1 MRNAV
6 IAVAALLLLVVV
18 ASQLA
23 LPRIA
28 ERQVANRLT
37 AGGGEA
43 SVSVGAFPAARLLFN
58 DGARFEVRATGL
70 DLDLTRQ
77 TEVFERL
84 DGFGEVDIAID
95 ESSAGPFALQSFAL
109 IRLGSTPYRLTS
121 RGQAVPADVVDFG
134 VDRLGLPGGEILGGL
149 AGQALGNVPVP
160 FALDME
166 LASNDGRIVVVSG
179 GGMVA
184 GLPAGPLAQLLTAAI
199 VVRL

>member
-1 MRNAV
+1 MRLVV
-6 IAVAALLLLVVV
+6 IAIAALVLVVVV

-28 ERQVANRLT
+28 ERQVTNRLT

-43 SVSVGAFPAARLLFN
+43 SVSVSAFPAARLLFN
-58 DGARFEVRATGL
+58 DGARFEVRASGL

-77 TEVFERL
+77 TEVFDRL

-95 ESSAGPFALQSFAL
+95 DFSAGPFALQSFTL
-109 IRLGSTPYRLTS
+109 IRSGSAPYSFTS
-121 RGQAVPADVVDFG
+121 RGQAAPADVVDFG
-134 VDRLGLPGGEILGGL
+134 VDRLGLPGGGILGDL

-160 FALDME
+160 FALDLE
-166 LASNDGRIVVVSG
+166 LASNDGRIVVVAG
-179 GGMVA
+179 GGTVA